1 MSIPKLIHYVWIGN
15 NLPEK
20 HSNLISNNKLV
31 VPNYIFN
38 LWDEEKIF
46 TETKNTLLENYVNY
60 AYKNKKFAFLSD
72 AIKLYALHKYGGWS
86 IDADVEILKPLD
98 KFENYNWVSGNESTN
113 YPITA
118 TWGASSNHK
127 FTNLLLEKY
136 YNENNFHML
145 VTTPNTIWITDILLS
160 YKAKQ
165 NNEYQYIKELDVHIF
180 PKDVFCASDD
190 KSGYTAHHFT
200 ASWING

>member
-1 MSIPKLIHYVWIGN
+1 MSIPKLIHYVWVSN
-15 NLPEK
+15 EMPEK
-20 HSNLISNNKLV
+20 HKKLLNINKQVLNN
-31 VPNYIFN
+31 YQFI
-38 LWDEEKIF
+38 LWNENKIF
-46 TETKNTLLENYVNY
+46 SEIANTKLEKYVNY
-60 AYKNKKFAFLSD
+60 AYSNKKFAFLSD
-72 AIKLYALHKYGGWS
+72 AIKLYALHKYGGWA

-98 KFENYNWVSGNESTN
+98 TFEEYNWVSGNESTN

-118 TWGASSNHK
+118 TWGAIANHK

-136 YNENNFHML
+136 YDESNFHML

-165 NNEYQYIKELDVHIF
+165 NNEYQYIKDLDVHIF
-180 PKDVFCASDD
+180 PRDVFCASDNR
-190 KSGYTAHHFT
+190 SGYTEHHFT